1 MSDTLMPP
9 GPVATRPG
17 PPAPPAATP
26 SSATAVAPAAPAR
39 AAIVTAEHV
48 SKWYGQVIGLN
59 DVNVS
64 VPAGVTGLLG
74 PNGAGK
80 STFMKLITGQLK
92 PSKGTIQV
100 LGEPIW
106 RNPRIFFQIGFCPE
120 QDAFYERMTGLEWV
134 TALVRLNG
142 LSDKEADEA
151 AKKALTDVDLMDAA
165 GKKIGAYSKGMRQ
178 RVKMAQ
184 ALVHDPQLLILDEP
198 LSGMD
203 PLGRRKTIRLIR
215 DWGRAGKSVIVS
227 SHILHEIESMTSNIL
242 LINNG
247 RILAEGDVH
256 QIRDLIDEHP
266 HTIYVRADDP
276 RRLAR
281 EFLDGQDDVRSLKFE
296 AGAVVVETGKPDHF
310 YARITEMAASG
321 EFGTIDEV
329 TSPDD
334 NLQAVFQYLVK

>member
-1 MSDTLMPP
+1 MSADTAI
-9 GPVATRPG
+9 VATD
-17 PPAPPAATP
+17 
-26 SSATAVAPAAPAR
+26 
-39 AAIVTAEHV
+39 HV

-59 DVNVS
+59 DVTVS
-64 VPAGVTGLLG
+64 VPPGVTGLLG

-80 STFMKLITGQLK
+80 STFLKLITGQLK
-92 PSKGTIQV
+92 PSKGEVRV
-100 LGEPIW
+100 LGQPIW
-106 RNPRIFFQIGFCPE
+106 GHPQLYFDIGFCPE
-120 QDAFYERMTGLEWV
+120 QDAFYDRMTGLEWV
-134 TALVRLNG
+134 RALVRLNG
-142 LSDKEADEA
+142 LSDKAADDAARRALAAVDLTEA
-151 AKKALTDVDLMDAA
+151 AD
-165 GKKIGAYSKGMRQ
+165 KKIGAYSKGMRQ

-203 PLGRRKTIRLIR
+203 PIGRRKTIRMIR
-215 DWGRAGKSVIVS
+215 DWGRAGKSIIVS

-266 HTIYVRADDP
+266 HTVFVRAEDP

-281 EFLDGQDDVRSLKFE
+281 QFLERDDVLSMRFE
-296 AGAVVVETGKPDHF
+296 PGAVVVETAKPDAF
-310 YARITEMAASG
+310 YARLTDMAASG
-321 EFGTIDEV
+321 EFGSIAEV

-334 NLQAVFQYLVK
+334 NLQAVFQYLVKS

>member
-1 MSDTLMPP
+1 MTEAL
-9 GPVATRPG
+9 
-17 PPAPPAATP
+17 AP
-26 SSATAVAPAAPAR
+26 
-39 AAIVTAEHV
+39 IVTSDRL

-59 DVNVS
+59 DVTVA
-64 VPAGVTGLLG
+64 VPPGITGLLG

-92 PSKGTIQV
+92 PSKGSVRV

-106 RNPRIFFQIGFCPE
+106 GNPALYFRIGFCPE

-142 LSDKEADEA
+142 LDETEA
-151 AKKALTDVDLMDAA
+151 ANAAKAALDQVDLMPAA
-165 GKKIGAYSKGMRQ
+165 DKKIGAYSKGMRQ

-184 ALVHDPQLLILDEP
+184 ALVHDPELLILDEP

-203 PLGRRKTIRLIR
+203 PIMRRKTIRLIKE
-215 DWGRAGKSVIVS
+215 WARAGKSVLVS
-227 SHILHEIESMTSNIL
+227 SHILHEIEAMTSNIL
-242 LINNG
+242 LVHNG
-247 RILAEGDVH
+247 RILAEGNVH

-266 HTIYVRADDP
+266 HTVYIKADNPRELARRFIADDNM
-276 RRLAR
+276 L
-281 EFLDGQDDVRSLKFE
+281 SLKFDPGALIIQTAKPDLFYARLTELAASGE
-296 AGAVVVETGKPDHF
+296 AGAV
-310 YARITEMAASG
+310 
-321 EFGTIDEV
+321 DEV

>member
-1 MSDTLMPP
+1 MS
-9 GPVATRPG
+9 
-17 PPAPPAATP
+17 AP
-26 SSATAVAPAAPAR
+26 
-39 AAIVTAEHV
+39 IVVAEHV

-59 DVNVS
+59 DVTVS
-64 VPAGVTGLLG
+64 VPPGVTGLLG

-80 STFMKLITGQLK
+80 STFMKLITGQLR
-92 PSKGTIQV
+92 PSKGDVKV

-106 RNPRIFFQIGFCPE
+106 RNPHLYFQIGFCPE
-120 QDAFYERMTGLEWV
+120 QDSFYERMTGLEWV
-134 TALVRLNG
+134 RALVRLNG
-142 LSDKEADEA
+142 LSEKDADEA
-151 AKKALTDVDLMDAA
+151 ARRALTSVDLMEAA
-165 GKKIGAYSKGMRQ
+165 NKKIGAYSKGMRQ

-203 PLGRRKTIRLIR
+203 PIGRRKTIRLIR
-215 DWGRAGKSVIVS
+215 DWGRAGKSIIVS

-266 HTIYVRADDP
+266 HTVYVRAEDP
-276 RRLAR
+276 RRIAR
-281 EFLDGQDDVRSLKFE
+281 EFINVDTGDLRSLKFE
-296 AGAVVVETGKPDHF
+296 EGAVIVETAKPDAF
-310 YARITEMAASG
+310 YAHLTTMAASG
-321 EFGTIDEV
+321 DFGAIEEV

>member
-1 MSDTLMPP
+1 MT
-9 GPVATRPG
+9 V
-17 PPAPPAATP
+17 P
-26 SSATAVAPAAPAR
+26 SPAPAR
-39 AAIVTAEHV
+39 VESGFSRTTPDAGRSAPVVSADHV

-59 DVNVS
+59 DVS
-64 VPAGVTGLLG
+64 VAVPPGVTGLLG

-92 PSKGTIQV
+92 PSKGTVKV

-106 RNPRIFFQIGFCPE
+106 RNPHLYFQIGFCPE

-134 TALVRLNG
+134 RSLVRLNG
-142 LSDKEADEA
+142 LSDKESDEA
-151 AKKALTDVDLMDAA
+151 ARRAIAAVDLVEAQD
-165 GKKIGAYSKGMRQ
+165 KKIGAYSKGMRQ
-178 RVKMAQ
+178 RVKLAQ
-184 ALVHDPQLLILDEP
+184 AIVHEPQLLILDEP
-198 LSGMD
+198 LAGMD
-203 PLGRRKTIRLIR
+203 PIGRRKTIRLIR
-215 DWGRAGKSVIVS
+215 EWGRSGKSIIVS

-256 QIRDLIDEHP
+256 QIRELIDEHP
-266 HTIYVRADDP
+266 HTVYVRGEDP

-281 EFLDGQDDVRSLKFE
+281 QFLERDDVISLRFE
-296 AGAVVVETGKPDHF
+296 SGAVVVETAKPDVF
-310 YARITEMAASG
+310 YSKLTDMAASA

-334 NLQAVFQYLVK
+334 NLQAVFQYLVKS

>member
-1 MSDTLMPP
+1 MS
-9 GPVATRPG
+9 
-17 PPAPPAATP
+17 
-26 SSATAVAPAAPAR
+26 AAPIA
-39 AAIVTAEHV
+39 TAEHV

-59 DVNVS
+59 DVSVS
-64 VPAGVTGLLG
+64 VPPGITGLLG

-80 STFMKLITGQLK
+80 STFLKLITGQLK
-92 PSKGTIQV
+92 PSKGDVKV

-106 RNPRIFFQIGFCPE
+106 RNPHLYFQIGFCPE

-134 TALVRLNG
+134 RALVRLNG
-142 LSDKEADEA
+142 LSDKEADDA
-151 AKKALTDVDLMDAA
+151 AHRALTAVDLMDAA
-165 GKKIGAYSKGMRQ
+165 NKKIGAYSKGMRQ

-184 ALVHDPQLLILDEP
+184 ALAHDPQLLILDEP

-215 DWGRAGKSVIVS
+215 EWGRAGKSIIVS

-266 HTIYVRADDP
+266 HTVYVRADDP
-276 RRLAR
+276 RRIAR
-281 EFLDGQDDVRSLKFE
+281 EFINASDDDVRSLRFE
-296 AGAVVVETGKPDHF
+296 PGAVVVETGKPDAF
-310 YARITEMAASG
+310 YARLTGMAASG
-321 EFGTIDEV
+321 EFGGIEEV